1 VLLASETGH
10 ERHDIVR
17 ILVVVSR
24 HSARYAAACVVRRRG
39 LVDATVRLHSTGGGA
54 HRRRRVGLPGEMPQ
68 AIAPVIL
75 PRPDRA
81 ATCKPVMGKSQIKS

>member
-1 VLLASETGH
+1 MLLASETGH

-24 HSARYAAACVVRRRG
+24 HSARYAACVVRRRG